1 MSTLSMMH
9 KNNSNF
15 VHLYDTTLRDGSQ
28 RKGLCFSLEDKVK
41 ITRLLD
47 GFGVSYIEGGWPGS
61 NPKDMEY
68 FRRVR
73 GMNLQHSKVVAFGS
87 TCRVGTAAEQDANLR
102 ALVEAATPCVTIVG
116 KASVFHVERV
126 LETTLEENLRLIAD
140 SVRYLKQHVREV
152 MFDAEHFFDGYSA
165 NPEYAL
171 RCLLTAV
178 EAGADWVVLCDTN
191 GGSLPHRVAEVVAE
205 VMAAGVKNVGV
216 HCHNDAELAVANSL
230 AAVAAGARQVQGT
243 INGYGERCGNTNLV
257 SVVPALQLK
266 QSYQCVPSQNMA
278 RLTEL
283 SRSVA
288 EIANLNPDAYAPY
301 VGASAFAHKAGLH
314 VAAVEKVSASYEHLE
329 PSVVGNARQ
338 VIVSE
343 LSGRGNIRML
353 ASELGLRVGGNEQMI
368 LRQVK
373 ELEEKGYQFE
383 NAEGTVELMMR
394 RTKPDY
400 TSPFELIDMMVVVS
414 DRSKSGMN
422 AEAVV
427 KVRVGK
433 TVYHTA
439 SEGVGPVNALD
450 QALRKALQT
459 SYPEIADVRLAD
471 YKVRILDPDS
481 ATNATTRVTIEATSG
496 EDRWCT
502 VGCSTNIIDASYQ
515 ALADSLELFL
525 ARTGSVNVVQA
536 LAPTVV
542 SEGVA

>member
-1 MSTLSMMH
+1 MSTHSPTH

-15 VHLYDTTLRDGSQ
+15 VHLYDTTLRDGAQ

-73 GMNLQHSKVVAFGS
+73 SMKLQNSKVVAFGS
-87 TCRVGTAAEQDANLR
+87 TCRVGTVASEDANLR
-102 ALVEAATPCVTIVG
+102 ALIEAKTPCVTIVG
-116 KASVFHVERV
+116 KSSTFHVEKV

-140 SVRYLKQHVREV
+140 SVRYLKQHVGEV
-152 MFDAEHFFDGYSA
+152 MFDAEHFFDGYTA
-165 NPEYAL
+165 NSEYAVK
-171 RCLLTAV
+171 CLQVAV

-191 GGSLPHRVAEVVAE
+191 GGSLPHRVAEVVTA
-205 VMAAGVKNVGV
+205 VMAAGVHNVGV

-230 AAVAAGARQVQGT
+230 AAVAAGAQQVQGT
-243 INGYGERCGNTNLV
+243 VNGYGERCGNTNLV
-257 SVVPALQLK
+257 SVVPALQMK
-266 QSYQCVPSQNMA
+266 QSYQCVPPENMA
-278 RLTEL
+278 DLTEL

-301 VGASAFAHKAGLH
+301 VGTSAFAHKAGLH
-314 VAAVEKVSASYEHLE
+314 VAAVEKVSASYEHVE
-329 PSVVGNARQ
+329 PSLVGNARQ

-353 ASELGLRVGGNEQMI
+353 ASGLGLRVGGNEQMI
-368 LRQVK
+368 LQQVK

-383 NAEGTVELMMR
+383 NAEGTVELMLR
-394 RTKPDY
+394 RTKPGY
-400 TSPFELIDMMVVVS
+400 TAPFELIDMSVVVS
-414 DRSKSGMN
+414 DRSRSGMS

-427 KVRVGK
+427 KVRVGE

-450 QALRKALQT
+450 HALRKVLQT
-459 SYPEIADVRLAD
+459 SYPAISEVRLVD

-481 ATNATTRVTIEATSG
+481 ATNATTRVTIEASSG
-496 EDRWCT
+496 EERWCT

-525 ARTGSVNVVQA
+525 LRYGSLNVVQA
-536 LAPTVV
+536 LAPNLA
-542 SEGVA
+542 EGVA